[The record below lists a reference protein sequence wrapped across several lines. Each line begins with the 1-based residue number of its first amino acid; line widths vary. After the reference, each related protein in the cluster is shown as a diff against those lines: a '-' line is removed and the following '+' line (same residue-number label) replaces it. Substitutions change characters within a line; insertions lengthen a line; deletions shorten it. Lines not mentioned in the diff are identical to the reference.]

1 VTTPKLQLPEL
12 IVGQAGKELT
22 HNQALA
28 VLDQLAQAVV
38 VDKDLTAPPGSPA
51 NGSMYIV
58 SAGATGAWSGQ
69 SGKLAYWL
77 TTVSAWTFIT
87 PADGWS
93 VWVTDEDVRY
103 ERKAGAWVVVATGG
117 GGGSVSNVYATAA
130 ISSGVLTLNFATA
143 QTFGVML
150 NQNVTSLVLSGAVSG
165 QRCEISVIFSQSAIG
180 GFSVTKPGSVIFPD
194 GATSIASTVSSQLT
208 LVTFTTVDAGTTWLM
223 NSREVFSP
231 AAPIVLPI
239 ITTENFIYNSEGDS
253 TTGWS
258 GTNATFSTSSSW
270 HRTTKTAGGSSSGI
284 LTLSSAISTKQDFIW
299 YVSARATSGSNAIGV
314 LRLIGP
320 SGWWPFSI
328 WLNSAGANTI
338 YTEGAVSIQGY
349 DGTTVRSALVSGATA
364 SSTVAVKLA
373 IHYDSKFDSLTVWVR
388 QPDGRFKFGCRISHS
403 FSPIT
408 AIGTAFT
415 DNSAAAS
422 WIEFD
427 YFSLAKPNLA
437 VIGDSIAEG
446 ANGFSPNTG
455 AGLTNDETT
464 WMRHAPLY
472 PSLRNNLIVNKGVGS
487 NTSAMILSRIADVTA
502 LGAEVVFL
510 HCSTNDA
517 VGPVAQATRKTNIQS
532 SVDAI
537 VAAGAEVVLLNSVY
551 GTESNSLNPG
561 IRNYYKDSWDNYM
574 STVTGVTTKIDIM
587 LPILSANGFMEDSMS
602 DADDIHLNASGAA
615 AVGAYIT
622 P

>member
-1 VTTPKLQLPEL
+1 MPEL
-12 IVGQAGKELT
+12 VVGQAGKELT

-51 NGSMYIV
+51 NGAMYIV
-58 SAGATGAWSGQ
+58 AASATGVWAGQ
-69 SGKLAYWL
+69 SGKLAFWL
-77 TTVSAWTFIT
+77 ATVAAWTFIT

-93 VWVTDEDVRY
+93 VWVTDEAVRY

-117 GGGSVSNVYATAA
+117 GGGSVSNVYATAS
-130 ISSGVLTLNFATA
+130 ISSGVLTLNYATA

-180 GFSVTKPGSVIFPD
+180 GFSVTKPSSVIFPD
-194 GATSIASTVSSQLT
+194 GVTSIASTVSSQLT

-231 AAPIVLPI
+231 VAPIVLPV
-239 ITTENFIYNSEGDS
+239 ITTENFVNNDEGTS
-253 TTGWS
+253 ATGWS
-258 GTNATFSTSSSW
+258 LTNSTIATASSW
-270 HRTTKTAGGSSSGI
+270 LRTTKTAAGAASSTKALG
-284 LTLSSAISTKQDFIW
+284 TPISTDKDYIVYISGRVKTDGATVAFIGIEAAGGAANGVFSVW
-299 YVSARATSGSNAIGV
+299 FNTAAATTTY
-314 LRLIGP
+314 
-320 SGWWPFSI
+320 
-328 WLNSAGANTI
+328 SAGAMSVQ
-338 YTEGAVSIQGY
+338 YY
-349 DGTTVRSALVSGATA
+349 DGTTVKVSALAGATA
-364 SSTVAVKLA
+364 SATVAVNLA
-373 IHYDSKFDSLTVWVR
+373 IHYDSKFDSITVWVK
-388 QPDGRFKFGCRISHS
+388 QSDGRWKFGARVGGIAFFNVSTMVHR
-403 FSPIT
+403 
-408 AIGTAFT
+408 FT
-415 DNSAAAS
+415 DTSSAGA

-427 YFSLAKPNLA
+427 YFSVCLPNLA
-437 VIGDSIAEG
+437 VIGDSITEG

-487 NTSAMILSRIADVTA
+487 NTSAAILARIADVTA
-502 LGAEVVFL
+502 LGAEAVFL

-551 GTESNSLNPG
+551 GTESNALNPG
-561 IRNYYKDSWDNYM
+561 ARNYYKDSWDNYM
-574 STVTGVTTKIDIM
+574 STVTGVSTKIDIM
-587 LPILSANGFMEDSMS
+587 QPILSTNGFMDDAMS